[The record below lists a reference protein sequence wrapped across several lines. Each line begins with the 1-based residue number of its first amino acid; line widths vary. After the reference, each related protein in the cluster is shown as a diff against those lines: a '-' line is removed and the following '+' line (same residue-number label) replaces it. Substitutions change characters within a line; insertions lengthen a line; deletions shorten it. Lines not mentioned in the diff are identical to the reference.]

1 MKLFTNYTQEDYL
14 PYLNE
19 IKYYKSSKTQAVLA
33 RIFPT
38 EVIEILNLIIRDY
51 ETKTAAEN
59 SRSVYHGIMFST
71 NYVKQQT
78 GLSYSKQQRALNLLA
93 KYGAVEVTFL
103 NVRWVCLNYTY
114 ITCVND
120 LVKQY
125 IKLTS
130 KPNCNL
136 FDLIKLYN
144 NHYIYCIDD
153 EPIEED
159 EEELI

>member
-14 PYLNE
+14 PYLYE

-59 SRSVYHGIMFST
+59 SQSVYHGIIFST
-71 NYVKQQT
+71 KYVKQQT

-93 KYGAVEVTFL
+93 EYGAVEVTFL
-103 NVRWVCLNYTY
+103 DVRWVCLNYEY
-114 ITCVND
+114 ITCVNN

-130 KPNCNL
+130 KPNYNL
-136 FDLIKLYN
+136 FDFIKLYN
-144 NHYIYCIDD
+144 KHCTYFIDE

>member
-78 GLSYSKQQRALNLLA
+78 GLSYSKQQRALNLLCILLDILVSVQNISPDA
-93 KYGAVEVTFL
+93 
-103 NVRWVCLNYTY
+103 
-114 ITCVND
+114 ITPYFIV
-120 LVKQY
+120 LSISFVK
-125 IKLTS
+125 
-130 KPNCNL
+130 
-136 FDLIKLYN
+136 LIKYSLLLTFS
-144 NHYIYCIDD
+144 
-153 EPIEED
+153 PIFGMYPF
-159 EEELI
+159 L